1 MRPAWLLTD
10 AARPVVP
17 LLLFLAGYLY
27 LQSYWNAQE
36 DRLINAVTRVHHRLR
51 NDVAATATAELN
63 HVTLQLPLTALI
75 EANTLLH
82 DMQEWVQARR
92 EECDTI
98 VDELSR
104 LEEDVQRSL
113 YSRATSSRTPSVR
126 AIGRPG
132 RQPA

>member
-1 MRPAWLLTD
+1 
-10 AARPVVP
+10 
-17 LLLFLAGYLY
+17 
-27 LQSYWNAQE
+27 
-36 DRLINAVTRVHHRLR
+36 
-51 NDVAATATAELN
+51 VAATATAELN
-63 HVTLQLPLTALI
+63 NVTLQLPLTAVI